1 MYIIGLTGNIAT
13 GKSAVREMLGRLG
26 AETIGADAL
35 AHRVME
41 PGTPVW
47 QGIVE
52 AFGRE
57 ILKFDGSIDRQR
69 LGDIVFSEP
78 EALKRLE
85 ALVHPAVIDL
95 VSRMVRESSR
105 PVVVIEA
112 IKLVEAKMHL
122 WCDALWVVTC
132 HRCQQL
138 RRLMRARNL
147 SEEKAQLRIQ
157 AQAPIEG
164 KLELADVVIDNSGT
178 LEETEKQVKREWRRI
193 AEKIAACQSSCAEGP
208 AW

>member
-13 GKSAVREMLGRLG
+13 GKSVVREMLGRLG
-26 AETIGADAL
+26 AETIDADAL

-47 QGIVE
+47 QEAVE
-52 AFGRE
+52 AFGQE
-57 ILKFDGSIDRQR
+57 ILKPDGSIDRKM
-69 LGDIVFSEP
+69 LGGIVFSDP
-78 EALKRLE
+78 RALERLE
-85 ALVHPAVIDL
+85 EIVHPAVIDL
-95 VSRMVRESSR
+95 VSTMVRESSR

-122 WCDALWVVTC
+122 GCAALWVVTC

-138 RRLMRARNL
+138 SRLMKARKL
-147 SEEKAQLRIQ
+147 SKEEALLRIQ

-164 KLELADVVIDNSGT
+164 KLELADVIIDNSGT
-178 LEETEKQVKREWRRI
+178 LKETERQVEGEWKKI
-193 AEKIAACQSSCAEGP
+193 AEKITAGGLV
-208 AW
+208 